1 MNFWNK
7 RMVIGFIL
15 GTFILAGAVLPFMV
29 QAAETEGPGNPG
41 FQHRHFDP
49 EKVAA
54 KISDTFG
61 VDKDEIL
68 KYHEQDVNFRDLFKA
83 SFLAKASG
91 HSLKEVLAA
100 KTYDNTWKD
109 VAQTLGVTKEKM
121 KATRQDIAS
130 TQLEKKLNIAKEVSL
145 PLMQQGYRGRDIAVA
160 NELEKNTGKP
170 IVDVLSMRKINNTW
184 HDVAETLGVDDNTF
198 KQDMQNLKA
207 AFPHRGFHHQGAVNS

>member
-7 RMVIGFIL
+7 KMVIGFIV
-15 GTFILAGAVLPFMV
+15 GTFILASAVIPFVV
-29 QAAETEGPGNPG
+29 QASENEGPGDAG
-41 FQHRHFDP
+41 FHRHFDP
-49 EKVAA
+49 EKIAA

-68 KYHEQDVNFRDLFKA
+68 KYHEQDVNFRELFKA
-83 SFLAKASG
+83 AFLAKASG
-91 HSLKEVLAA
+91 HSLKEVMAT

-160 NELEKNTGKP
+160 NELAKNTGKP

-184 HDVAETLGVDDNTF
+184 QDVAETLGVDDNTF
-198 KQDMQNLKA
+198 KKDMQNLKA
-207 AFPHRGFHHQGAVNS
+207 AFPQRGFHPQRLTNS